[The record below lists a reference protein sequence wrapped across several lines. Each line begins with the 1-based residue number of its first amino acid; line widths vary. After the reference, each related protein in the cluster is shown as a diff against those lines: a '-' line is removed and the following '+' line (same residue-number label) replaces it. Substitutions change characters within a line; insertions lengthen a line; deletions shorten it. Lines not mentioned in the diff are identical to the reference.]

1 MGIKFMAMAIDA
13 DIANSGQKL
22 VLLMLANH
30 CNDHTRQC
38 NPSQKLLAKECSMGL
53 STLKRHINSLEEA
66 GYVETINVYK
76 DNVQRP
82 NQYLLKFDTSPNR
95 ATLPSI
101 LGYSPGPNRATE
113 PEVKTRIEPVD
124 QKQIPFFADFW
135 KAYPRK
141 TNKSFAEKSFAKLKV
156 DQEMLDKMLQAI
168 ALQNRTVWK
177 DKDQQYIP
185 HPSTWLNGKRWE
197 DEVVTTFV
205 KPLTPAERATNL
217 ALGRTNESRLL
228 TPEEQAEREKARLFR

>member
-1 MGIKFMAMAIDA
+1 MSFEAMAWA
-13 DIANSGQKL
+13 SKQKTANSGQKL

-30 CNDHTRQC
+30 ANGVTGQC
-38 NPSQKLLAKECSMGL
+38 NPSHRRLADVCEMGA
-53 STLKRHINSLEEA
+53 STLRKHIAELEK
-66 GYVETINVYK
+66 GGFLTIVPK
-76 DNVQRP
+76 FVDGVQLP
-82 NQYLLKFDTSPNR
+82 NQYALNLDTCSNEADGMLNMSIGVCSNR
-95 ATLPSI
+95 A
-101 LGYSPGPNRATE
+101 PNKQE
-113 PEVKTRIEPVD
+113 DKTVIKPVEQD
-124 QKQIPFFADFW
+124 SKFNQFW

-141 TNKSFAEKSFAKLKV
+141 TNKSFAEKVFLKLNV
-156 DQEMLDKMLQAI
+156 DEVLLTKMTNAI

>member
-66 GYVETINVYK
+66 GYIETINVYK

-95 ATLPSI
+95 ATPPSI
-101 LGYSPGPNRATE
+101 LGYSPGPNWATE
-113 PEVKTRIEPVD
+113 PEVKTRIEPVEQD
-124 QKQIPFFADFW
+124 SKFTQFW

-141 TNKSFAEKSFAKLKV
+141 TNKSFAERVFAKLKV
-156 DQEMLDKMLQAI
+156 DQQMLDKMLQAI

-185 HPSTWLNGKRWE
+185 HPSTWLNGQRWE
-197 DEVVTTFV
+197 DEVSTFV
-205 KPLTPAERATNL
+205 KPLTQAERATNL
-217 ALGRTNESRLL
+217 ALGRTSESRLL